1 MLVSASLETSAIDLW
16 RVCIDRHG
24 LGPLAKCSEPA
35 VSEFRLL
42 WNRAGF
48 SKPTVH
54 GFWPGQ
60 PGNEPDGVSGDN
72 APRTQRSARHT
83 EDFAN
88 AVTRYTEDLANAV
101 IATLVSACF
110 DRRARPKTVQPLL
123 GIQVARFWVQGAL
136 IWEFKW
142 PAFGSS
148 VSEILPEHGS
158 SSSVRVQNDTQD
170 AQNDTTGGPNGAKG
184 DQNQGP
190 DGAKGDTK
198 IKKLQRLDFWAVPGW
213 PRDAIGARFWEFK

>member
-1 MLVSASLETSAIDLW
+1 M
-16 RVCIDRHG
+16 
-24 LGPLAKCSEPA
+24 
-35 VSEFRLL
+35 
-42 WNRAGF
+42 
-48 SKPTVH
+48 
-54 GFWPGQ
+54 
-60 PGNEPDGVSGDN
+60 SGDN

-83 EDFAN
+83 EDLAN

-198 IKKLQRLDFWAVPGW
+198 IKKLQLLDFGLCQGGPETPLEPASGNTSDPLLGPG
-213 PRDAIGARFWEFK
+213 RLLWEFKRPAFGAIQQAVLKDN